1 MLSRKVSVYKSATI
15 LIQDRYLQAEKT
27 KPGMYINIE
36 TDRLIIR
43 PINLT
48 DSKFIIEL
56 VNSEGWLKFIGNR
69 NISNDNDAEKYIQKI
84 LDSPNFYYSVFQLK
98 TTKEPIGIVTF
109 LNRSE
114 QRFPDIGFAMLP
126 EYEKNGYT
134 LEASR
139 KYLDEI
145 IESNK
150 YKNIIAITIPD
161 NEKSIRLLMKLGLEY
176 ESDYIGDNKTL
187 SIFSLNAEKKPA
199 VNSV

>member
-1 MLSRKVSVYKSATI
+1 
-15 LIQDRYLQAEKT
+15 
-27 KPGMYINIE
+27 MYINIE

>member
-1 MLSRKVSVYKSATI
+1 M
-15 LIQDRYLQAEKT
+15 
-27 KPGMYINIE
+27 
-36 TDRLIIR
+36 
-43 PINLT
+43 T

-199 VNSV
+199 ANSV

>member
-1 MLSRKVSVYKSATI
+1 MYK
-15 LIQDRYLQAEKT
+15 
-27 KPGMYINIE
+27 NIE

-84 LDSPNFYYSVFQLK
+84 LDSPNFYYNVFQLK

-126 EYEKNGYT
+126 KYEKNGYT

-150 YKNIIAITIPD
+150 YENIIAITIPD

-176 ESDYIGDNKTL
+176 ESDYIRDNETL
-187 SIFSLNAEKKPA
+187 SIFSLSVEKKPA
-199 VNSV
+199 GNN

>member
-1 MLSRKVSVYKSATI
+1 
-15 LIQDRYLQAEKT
+15 
-27 KPGMYINIE
+27 MYINIE

-199 VNSV
+199 GNSV

>member
-1 MLSRKVSVYKSATI
+1 MYKN
-15 LIQDRYLQAEKT
+15 L
-27 KPGMYINIE
+27 E

-56 VNSEGWLKFIGNR
+56 VNSDGWLKFIGNR
-69 NISNDNDAEKYIQKI
+69 NISDKNDAEKYIQKI

-98 TTKEPIGIVTF
+98 TTKEPVGIVTF
-109 LNRSE
+109 LNRAE
-114 QRFPDIGFAMLP
+114 QKFPDIGFAMLP

-145 IESNK
+145 IKSNK
-150 YKNIIAITIPD
+150 YENIIAITIPD
-161 NEKSIRLLMKLGLEY
+161 NQKSIKLLMKLGLEY
-176 ESDYIGDNKTL
+176 ESDYVGDNGTL
-187 SIFSLNAEKKPA
+187 SIFSLSPEKKPA
-199 VNSV
+199 GNNGYNSLWQYAKN